1 MTSPSLAY
9 QDAMNG
15 IAILYDALSDAE
27 NELDKLKNPWI
38 KCSDRLPEIGDN
50 YMSETVLVFYGE
62 IGSIN
67 INCMMGDRWLLN
79 SDDVTHWMPLPQ
91 PPEDE

>member
-1 MTSPSLAY
+1 MGCFWVPHGNFSAGWCDMS
-9 QDAMNG
+9 
-15 IAILYDALSDAE
+15 E
-27 NELDKLKNPWI
+27 WI
-38 KCSDRLPEIGDN
+38 NCDDRLPELGAN

-91 PPEDE
+91 PPEDD

>member
-1 MTSPSLAY
+1 MTAPSLAY

-27 NELDKLKNPWI
+27 NELDKLKNAWI
-38 KCSDRLPEIGDN
+38 KCSDRLPELGAN

-67 INCMMGDRWLLN
+67 INSMMGDRWLVN
-79 SDDVTHWMPLPQ
+79 SDEVTHWMPLPK
-91 PPEDE
+91 PPLNE

>member
-15 IAILYDALSDAE
+15 IAILYDALSNAE

-38 KCSDRLPEIGDN
+38 KCTENLPAQGIKC
-50 YMSETVLVFYGE
+50 LVFDAE
-62 IGSIN
+62 TKCVNIN
-67 INCMMGDRWLLN
+67 ILMEDAKWHVGYNI
-79 SDDVTHWMPLPQ
+79 THWMPLPQ
-91 PPEDE
+91 PPKE

>member
-15 IAILYDALSDAE
+15 IAILYDELAYAE

-38 KCSDRLPEIGDN
+38 KCSERMPELDDEWSLA
-50 YMSETVLVFYGE
+50 ME
-62 IGSIN
+62 I
-67 INCMMGDRWLLN
+67 
-79 SDDVTHWMPLPQ
+79 THWMPLPQ
-91 PPEDE
+91 PPKEKV

>member
-15 IAILYDALSDAE
+15 IAILYDALSDVE

-38 KCSDRLPEIGDN
+38 KCTENLPEQG
-50 YMSETVLVFYGE
+50 VKCLVFDAETKY
-62 IGSIN
+62 ISIN
-67 INCMMGDRWLLN
+67 IIMEDGKWYVGYNI
-79 SDDVTHWMPLPQ
+79 THWMPLPQ
-91 PPEDE
+91 PPKEKL